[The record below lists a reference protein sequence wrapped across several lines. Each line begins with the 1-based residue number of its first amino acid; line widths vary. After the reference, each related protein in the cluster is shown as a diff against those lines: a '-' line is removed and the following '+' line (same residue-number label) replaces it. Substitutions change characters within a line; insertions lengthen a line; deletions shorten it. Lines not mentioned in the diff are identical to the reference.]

1 MMGRSI
7 GMFDPKTETTTQ
19 AIDVTV
25 LKKELE
31 TSLALIASPLRV

>member
-7 GMFDPKTETTTQ
+7 GMFDPKAEIVAQ

-31 TSLALIASPLRV
+31 TSLEGLKVH